1 MESRTASERAAAAVW
16 QWRTTADPGAAAS
29 RVRHARR
36 RGLVQGAIGLV
47 AATVVYLVWETPFAW
62 VIAGIAAT
70 IALLALVSPLGAY
83 AAVERGLATFGRW
96 VGTAVTWI
104 LMPLLYWLLFLP
116 VGLLL
121 RARRRLGV
129 TRGFDRTLPS
139 YLRPAAKRPDGV
151 APYEKQF

>member
-1 MESRTASERAAAAVW
+1 MEPRTASERAAAAVW
-16 QWRTTADPGAAAS
+16 QWRTTADPGTVAS
-29 RVRHARR
+29 RARQAR
-36 RGLVQGAIGLV
+36 TRGLVQGAIGL
-47 AATVVYLVWETPFAW
+47 AAASAVYLLWKTPFAW

-70 IALLALVSPLGAY
+70 IALLALASPLGAY

-121 RARRRLGV
+121 RARRRLRV
-129 TRGFDRTLPS
+129 TRGFDRGLPT
-139 YLRPAAKRPDGV
+139 YLQPTAKRRDGV
-151 APYEKQF
+151 APYERQF